1 MSKTTADSLRDQ
13 IYRTKQS
20 KVDRFEFNSQVVS
33 VFPDMIRRSIPGYDT
48 IIHLSGVLAATYLGP
63 GARCYDLG
71 CSLGATTASVL
82 RSVGELDVSIEA
94 VDSSGPMIE
103 EARNRIPDSRVH
115 FRQADVRSLSFKPAS
130 VVILNFVLQ
139 FMPPDDRLTV
149 LTTVRNAMERD
160 GLLIV
165 SEKIESADEFDEFH
179 TEFKRS
185 TGYSDL
191 EIAQKRQALERVMRI
206 DSELAH
212 LSRLNEAGF
221 RNPRRWFQCLNW
233 VSFIANA

>member
-1 MSKTTADSLRDQ
+1 MLS
-13 IYRTKQS
+13 
-20 KVDRFEFNSQVVS
+20 
-33 VFPDMIRRSIPGYDT
+33 SI
-48 IIHLSGVLAATYLGP
+48 
-63 GARCYDLG
+63 
-71 CSLGATTASVL
+71 
-82 RSVGELDVSIEA
+82 GELDVSIEA

-103 EARNRIPDSRVH
+103 EARNRISDSRVH
-115 FRQADVRSLSFKPAS
+115 FQQADVRRLSFKPAS

-139 FMPPDDRLTV
+139 FLPPEDRLTV
-149 LTTVRNAMERD
+149 LTTARNAMERD

-165 SEKIESADEFDEFH
+165 SEKIESADEFEEFH

-191 EIAQKRQALERVMRI
+191 EIAQKRQALERVMQV

-212 LSRLNEAGF
+212 QDRLTEAGF